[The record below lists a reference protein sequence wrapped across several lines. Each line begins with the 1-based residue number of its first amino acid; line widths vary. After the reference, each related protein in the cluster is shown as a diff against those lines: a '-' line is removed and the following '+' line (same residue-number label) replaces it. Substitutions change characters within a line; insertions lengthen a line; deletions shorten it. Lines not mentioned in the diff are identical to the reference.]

1 MTYRELLDLFL
12 QSRSSTIVRFNEGGE
27 NLPPA
32 GMVAR
37 LTGIWTAGKGETA
50 TIASLRFS
58 FSEFASNNV
67 NFDVYDPAPESQP
80 WQVKHLS
87 ADGTLEIVIAEEEAA
102 AGSFLLDGEIRWF
115 DVLESNEIRESSE
128 DERIGAK
135 EHNIQKVDTIRKN
148 MVKAI
153 WNELDVTDPN
163 CVKYRSLASKI
174 DEAIQNCI
182 DRLI

>member
-1 MTYRELLDLFL
+1 M
-12 QSRSSTIVRFNEGGE
+12 
-27 NLPPA
+27 
-32 GMVAR
+32 
-37 LTGIWTAGKGETA
+37 
-50 TIASLRFS
+50 
-58 FSEFASNNV
+58 
-67 NFDVYDPAPESQP
+67 
-80 WQVKHLS
+80 
-87 ADGTLEIVIAEEEAA
+87 EIVIAEEEAA
-102 AGSFLLDGEIRWF
+102 AGSFLLDSEIRWF

-163 CVKYRSLASKI
+163 WVKYRSLASKI